1 MRALWLVY
9 ITDGHRILI
18 MHNRPVHQQL
28 KGFWAMLLQPVSL
41 TSLTALCM
49 TDLGRHNP
57 LGDCSTA
64 VWVMANSYRQRT
76 AICMIKPLWT
86 CMQC

>member
-9 ITDGHRILI
+9 ITDNRRAWI
-18 MHNRPVHQQL
+18 MHARQVHQQP
-28 KGFWAMLLQPVSL
+28 KGFWAMPLQPVSL

-49 TDLGRHNP
+49 TDLGWHNP

-64 VWVMANSYRQRT
+64 GCGHGQS
-76 AICMIKPLWT
+76 
-86 CMQC
+86 